1 NRKRKT
7 KNNRNKRIT
16 TTTTTTAKTDTGT
29 VDTNAVDIN
38 IVETISTTTTS
49 AKSTVNTTATTTTTT
64 TTEPCITPTTDNN
77 NNNNKHEKQSNTK
90 DQEDIANAA
99 VESVNKNEVV
109 DGSNLENAASTEHI
123 ASFAP
128 ISPIAHVAHI
138 GNIVNGS
145 IARVEYVDNNFG
157 AANTAI
163 INLSNG
169 ALVNGGELVYH
180 HQHLQ
185 PQEQFAVPVLLEQP
199 ALNGLSDV
207 SNGFRHCE
215 CENCC
220 AYRTPSPLENS
231 LDSGEDNARLVLDE
245 TLAAMGCSPGMFVND
260 QSDCDRVMGDV
271 LRELSCQECGPF
283 CVSANFMTPIYA
295 HCSATNCN
303 GHQHCAEERS
313 NEMFDS
319 HSFDRGSNDNEH
331 EESDN
336 EQTES
341 ATSSELSFSENYE
354 DTVNNPDENSP
365 RQLCHF
371 HKANS
376 IDAPFE
382 ESCSY
387 SNDHN
392 YHQNYYGWLHP
403 TTTTTTTNNSYN
415 NRNSNS
421 AGGTTTTTWP
431 QSVLFLTS
439 FSNRQAQEVQG

>member
-1 NRKRKT
+1 MGKKSKFKYLKIDNYFNFKQLFYLFTTDNRKRKT

-260 QSDCDRVMGDV
+260 QSDCDRGKIVVIRLLDFFIYFFYLWPVMGDV
-271 LRELSCQECGPF
+271 LRELSDLRTED
-283 CVSANFMTPIYA
+283 SEA
-295 HCSATNCN
+295 
-303 GHQHCAEERS
+303 AE
-313 NEMFDS
+313 DY
-319 HSFDRGSNDNEH
+319 G
-331 EESDN
+331 
-336 EQTES
+336 
-341 ATSSELSFSENYE
+341 
-354 DTVNNPDENSP
+354 
-365 RQLCHF
+365 CHW
-371 HKANS
+371 
-376 IDAPFE
+376 
-382 ESCSY
+382 Y
-387 SNDHN
+387 
-392 YHQNYYGWLHP
+392 
-403 TTTTTTTNNSYN
+403 
-415 NRNSNS
+415 
-421 AGGTTTTTWP
+421 
-431 QSVLFLTS
+431 VLINTFFKS
-439 FSNRQAQEVQG
+439 QF